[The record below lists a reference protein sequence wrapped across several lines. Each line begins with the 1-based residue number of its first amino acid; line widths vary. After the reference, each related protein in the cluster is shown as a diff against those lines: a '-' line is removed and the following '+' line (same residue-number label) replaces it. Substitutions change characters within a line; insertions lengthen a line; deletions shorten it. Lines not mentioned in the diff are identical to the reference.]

1 LPALAASG
9 GLQLGL
15 FGFIDRLREEQIMV
29 LSRRSFA
36 LSAVAA
42 GLVEAQEKKPFT
54 AGEVIDRIKKNVG
67 VPWRAETVDT
77 IKSGNSDTP
86 VTGIATTMMAT
97 LDAVERA
104 SAAGKNMVITHEPT
118 FYSHEDKT
126 DTLKDD
132 PTYRFKQDF
141 LDRHKMVV
149 FRFHDHWHAHRPDGI
164 ATGMI
169 EALGWTKN
177 VDPANSR
184 QFLFDGLTLGTLAKQ
199 MQDKLKI
206 KAMRVVGDPDLKVH
220 TVAGNWGY
228 AGSLRPFTRPDLDV
242 LVIGEARE
250 WELIEYAAD
259 TVTSG
264 KKKGLIVLGHIP
276 SEQAGMKYCADWL
289 KTFISEV
296 PIEFVPAAEP
306 FWRPDAG

>member
-1 LPALAASG
+1 
-9 GLQLGL
+9 
-15 FGFIDRLREEQIMV
+15 MV

-259 TVTSG
+259 TITSG